1 MSYERDLQAAQSYNP
16 HAANDAQIQYERMTT
31 AERAEHDAQQRA
43 AVAAL
48 AAEAQA
54 RQQDR
59 RAALAAAR
67 LADDAQRQAAREAA
81 ARDRARR
88 LWAGDDASFDRQW
101 PQMYETLLAQQ
112 TTEQL
117 QRAGKE
123 QFDYLASKF

>member
-16 HAANDAQIQYERMTT
+16 HAANDAQIRYERMTT

-43 AVAAL
+43 AVAVL

-54 RQQDR
+54 KQDAR

-67 LADDAQRQAAREAA
+67 RADDAQRQQAKEAA
-81 ARDRARR
+81 ARDRARK
-88 LWAGDDASFDRQW
+88 LWDGDDASFDRQW
-101 PQMYETLLAQQ
+101 PSMYETMLAQQ
-112 TTEQL
+112 TAEQM
-117 QRAGKE
+117 QRAGRE